1 MSGASTTA
9 NDHSSLDSESSSGTN
24 ALQMVMAPVRFLGF
38 WAAIALPFLY
48 VPLLF
53 DGIGGN
59 RAIVFV
65 VLIALNAVALVAG
78 HDHRR
83 A

>member
-1 MSGASTTA
+1 
-9 NDHSSLDSESSSGTN
+9 
-24 ALQMVMAPVRFLGF
+24 MAPVRFLGF

-53 DGIGGN
+53 DGIDSGS
-59 RAIVFV
+59 RAVVF
-65 VLIALNAVALVAG
+65 LGLLALNAVALVVG
-78 HDHRR
+78 HNHRR